1 MPSAVAARRDLE
13 TGAKAPRSLRE
24 DPAMNS
30 TRTGI
35 YPGTF
40 DPIHLGHLDVIRRA
54 TALVDRLIVGVAINA
69 GKEPLFGLDERTQ
82 MVEADINAL
91 MAANALNGARIEVKP
106 FQSLLMHFA
115 HENNANMVI
124 RGLRAVS
131 DFEYE
136 FQMAANNKRIYPR
149 IETVFLMASETSQ
162 FTSSRFVKEIHHLG
176 GDVSSFVTGNV
187 LAMLDDKRGRL
198 PADAA

>member
-1 MPSAVAARRDLE
+1 MSRARAA
-13 TGAKAPRSLRE
+13 
-24 DPAMNS
+24 
-30 TRTGI
+30 I

-54 TALVDRLIVGVAINA
+54 TTLVDRLIVGVAINA
-69 GKEPLFGLDERTQ
+69 GKDPLFTLNERTR
-82 MVEADINAL
+82 MVEPDITAQ
-91 MAANALNGARIEVKP
+91 MPANPLNGAVIEVKP

-115 HENNANMVI
+115 HENGADMVF

-162 FTSSRFVKEIHHLG
+162 FISSRFVKEIHNLG
-176 GDVSSFVTGNV
+176 GDVSSFVPRAV
-187 LAMLDDKRGRL
+187 LTMLDGKRGRT
-198 PADAA
+198 PAGIA

>member
-1 MPSAVAARRDLE
+1 MSR
-13 TGAKAPRSLRE
+13 
-24 DPAMNS
+24 
-30 TRTGI
+30 TRIGI

-40 DPIHLGHLDVIRRA
+40 DPIHNGHLDVIRRA
-54 TALVDRLIVGVAINA
+54 TLLVDRLIVGVAINA
-69 GKEPLFGLDERTQ
+69 GKDPLFTLEERTR

-115 HENNANMVI
+115 HENGADIVV

-162 FTSSRFVKEIHHLG
+162 FISSRFVKEIHALD
-176 GDVSSFVTGNV
+176 GDVASFVTRPV
-187 LAMLDDKRGRL
+187 LKMLNDKRGR
-198 PADAA
+198 PTPDAP